1 MLMHVTVQVSRND
14 DGSFRALCPELG
26 LRSCDADQR
35 QALDRL
41 TSMIF
46 EYVTIE
52 HWHGREDGPG
62 PVWASLVVVHNGDAK
77 VLCSPRY
84 VTIN

>member
-1 MLMHVTVQVSRND
+1 MHVTVELSRD
-14 DGSFRALCPELG
+14 DNGSFRALCPELG
-26 LRSCDADQR
+26 LRSCDVDQR

-52 HWHGREDGPG
+52 HWHGREDTLG
-62 PVWASLVVVHNGDAK
+62 PVLASVVVVHNGEAK

-84 VTIN
+84 LTIN

>member
-1 MLMHVTVQVSRND
+1 MNMHLTVELSRDAN
-14 DGSFRALCPELG
+14 GAFRALCPELG

-35 QALDRL
+35 QAVDRL

-52 HWHGREDGPG
+52 TWHGRDDAAG
-62 PVWASLVVVHNGDAK
+62 PVWASVLVLHADGAK
-77 VLCSPRY
+77 VVCSPRY
-84 VTIN
+84 LAIN